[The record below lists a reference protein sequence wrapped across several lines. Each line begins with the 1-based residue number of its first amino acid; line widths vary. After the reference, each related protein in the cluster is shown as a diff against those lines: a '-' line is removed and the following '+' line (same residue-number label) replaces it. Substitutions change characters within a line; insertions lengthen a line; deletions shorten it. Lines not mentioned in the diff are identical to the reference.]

1 MKYVQMSLLRKDS
14 QRKTGFYMC
23 EVSKK
28 EVGVQELC
36 QWMTLDN
43 KDSEE
48 AEKREETK
56 RWKWGYP

>member
-1 MKYVQMSLLRKDS
+1 MSLLRKDS